1 MASDMILDDFDF
13 QSNFQLINQIFDLRH
28 EKFML
33 QLEVDKLKLFIQ
45 IEEELKEVDEII
57 ENWSV

>member
-13 QSNFQLINQIFDLRH
+13 QSNFQLISQIFDLKH

-45 IEEELKEVDEII
+45 IEDELKEVEEII
-57 ENWSV
+57 ENWSL

>member
-57 ENWSV
+57 ENWRL

>member
-57 ENWSV
+57 ENWSL